1 MIGLARM
8 AANLADAR
16 TARYRRRRHWG
27 GIDFAR
33 GYRPARRDTAQD
45 ARKYPASAEYYAII
59 DRITRGE
66 KP

>member
-16 TARYRRRRHWG
+16 TKAYRERRGWG
-27 GIDFAR
+27 GIHFEIGAN
-33 GYRPARRDTAQD
+33 PARRDTA
-45 ARKYPASAEYYAII
+45 AEAGYPASREYYRII

-66 KP
+66 RP